1 VQKVKKRN
9 RDYTVPR
16 HTNDSRIA
24 QARLAK
30 GWTQTQL
37 ADAIGVGQT
46 QIANWESGFR
56 KPKMDALM
64 RIGAALGVDWTTLI
78 EQPQK

>member
-1 VQKVKKRN
+1 MKERN

-30 GWTQTQL
+30 GWTQGQL
-37 ADAIGVGQT
+37 ADAIGVEQS
-46 QIANWESGFR
+46 QIAGWETGAR
-56 KPKMDALM
+56 KPKVDALM
-64 RIGAALGVDWTTLI
+64 RIADAMGIDWTTLI
-78 EQPQK
+78 QE